1 MNASPKTFHFNFA
14 WCVNSLVFLNDSD
27 SQEHWHYNKLLLSMH
42 PPHARYF
49 FLGFHIYCFGLECMK
64 VESCS
69 LWPSKQWKFAK
80 LGKNSERSA
89 KILYDEA
96 AYGKM
101 GRK

>member
-1 MNASPKTFHFNFA
+1 
-14 WCVNSLVFLNDSD
+14 
-27 SQEHWHYNKLLLSMH
+27 
-42 PPHARYF
+42 
-49 FLGFHIYCFGLECMK
+49 MK

-69 LWPSKQWKFAK
+69 LWPNKQWKFAK

>member
-1 MNASPKTFHFNFA
+1 
-14 WCVNSLVFLNDSD
+14 
-27 SQEHWHYNKLLLSMH
+27 
-42 PPHARYF
+42 
-49 FLGFHIYCFGLECMK
+49 MK